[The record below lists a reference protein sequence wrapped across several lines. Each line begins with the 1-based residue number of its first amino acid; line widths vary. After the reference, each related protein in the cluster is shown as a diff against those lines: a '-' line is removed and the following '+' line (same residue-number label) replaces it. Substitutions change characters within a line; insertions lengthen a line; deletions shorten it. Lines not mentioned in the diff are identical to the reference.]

1 MRRLSIRR
9 LAWNHVQARGG
20 RSALLMV
27 LIGLL
32 SAALF
37 VGGVLSFALQNG
49 LYALADRL
57 GADLIIVPSGYD
69 SKVSG
74 ALLRGEPAKFYM
86 EETVLESLE
95 GLDVVE
101 KASPQLFIVTLSAS
115 CCSAPLQIIG
125 YDADRDFS
133 VGAWITKS
141 IGRAPAE
148 GEIVVGGSIFGDVGS
163 ELRFF
168 NKDYK
173 IIARLEKTGM
183 GFDNS
188 VFMNMDQARKI
199 LQHDAMKEYHEA
211 VSFER
216 PISTVLVRLKDG
228 VAVRDA
234 IVEINQHFKGQGVY
248 ALNTENMMRELAG
261 TMRSLNIV
269 LGIVVILFW
278 ILASLALLL
287 VFSTILRERQREFR
301 IYRTLG
307 AKVGDLQK
315 LLFYE
320 ALYISAIGA
329 LGGVV
334 LGGMISFFFVKL
346 LILMLGLPYL
356 LPGLPVLIF
365 IVLASFGLALLTGPL
380 ASAKYVRGLRNF
392 SVDDNLREE
401 D

>member
-1 MRRLSIRR
+1 MRRLSLKR
-9 LAWNHVQARGG
+9 LAWDHVQARGG

-32 SAALF
+32 SAALL
-37 VGGVLSFALQNG
+37 VGAVLSFALQNG
-49 LYALADRL
+49 LNALADRL
-57 GADLIIVPSGYD
+57 GADLIIVPAGYD

-86 EETVLESLE
+86 EETVLERLE
-95 GLDVVE
+95 KLDVIE
-101 KASPQLFIVTLSAS
+101 KASPQLFIATLSAS

-125 YDADRDFS
+125 YDAERDFS
-133 VGAWITKS
+133 VGSWINKS
-141 IGRAPAE
+141 IGKAPGE
-148 GEIVVGGSIFGDVGS
+148 GEIVVGASIFGDVGS

-188 VFMNMDQARKI
+188 VFMNMEQARKI
-199 LQHDAMKEYHEA
+199 LEHDAMKDYHEA
-211 VSFER
+211 VSLER
-216 PISTVLVRLKDG
+216 PISTVLVRMKDG
-228 VAVRDA
+228 VDVRDA
-234 IVEINQHFKGQGVY
+234 IVAINQHFRGEEVY

-269 LGIVVILFW
+269 LSIVVVLFW
-278 ILASLALLL
+278 LLSGLALLL

-307 AKVGDLQK
+307 AKVRDLQK

-329 LGGVV
+329 FGGVV
-334 LGGMISFFFVKL
+334 LGTLVSLFFVKL

-356 LPGLPVLIF
+356 IPGLPMLVLIA
-365 IVLASFGLALLTGPL
+365 IGSFLVALLTGPL

>member
-1 MRRLSIRR
+1 MRRLSLKR
-9 LAWNHVQARGG
+9 LAWDHVQARGG

-32 SAALF
+32 SAALL
-37 VGGVLSFALQNG
+37 VGAILSFALQNG
-49 LYALADRL
+49 LNALADRL
-57 GADLIIVPSGYD
+57 GADLLIVPAGYD

-86 EETVLESLE
+86 EQSVLERLE
-95 GLDVVE
+95 KLDVIE
-101 KASPQLFIVTLSAS
+101 KSSPQLFIATLSAS

-125 YDADRDFS
+125 YDADKDFS
-133 VGAWITKS
+133 IGAWINKS
-141 IGRAPAE
+141 IGSVPGE
-148 GEIVVGGSIFGDVGS
+148 GEIVVGASIFGDVGS

-168 NKDYK
+168 NRDYK

-188 VFMNMDQARKI
+188 VFMNMEQARKI
-199 LQHDAMKEYHEA
+199 LEHDAMKEYHEA
-211 VSFER
+211 VTLER
-216 PISTVLVRLKDG
+216 PISTVLVRLKEG

-234 IVEINQHFKGQGVY
+234 IVEIHQHFKGQGVY

-261 TMRSLNIV
+261 MMRSLNIV
-269 LGIVVILFW
+269 LGIVVVLFW
-278 ILASLALLL
+278 VLSTLALLL

-307 AKVGDLQK
+307 AKIKDLQK

-329 LGGVV
+329 LGGII
-334 LGGMISFFFVKL
+334 LGALVSFFFVKL

-356 LPGLPVLIF
+356 LPGLPILVLI
-365 IVLASFGLALLTGPL
+365 VLGSFGLALLTGPL
-380 ASAKYVRGLRNF
+380 ASAKYVRSLRNF